1 MSPIQFDSIDNF
13 KSHVEKQA
21 SEKLGQADRA
31 PTEEERALEQR
42 RLREQQLKTQREQA
56 ERERAEK
63 EQAERERLRRE
74 QEKREQMKSG
84 SDSNAK
90 NEQIESDEPV
100 SEDIQDE
107 PVSGDGN
114 IEDVK
119 ETADNEKRGL
129 DRVHR
134 VEPERNP
141 PATSYAEDMFGGLMY
156 YGEDLSYHMNDISK
170 QMRPYL
176 SEALFRGAKCYL
188 TYTKGALI
196 DRMTQ
201 GQFLAYLLIG
211 SFPPEIKNVI
221 IREMPPGSANDIVVT
236 QLKEDIARE
245 SSPASLINIAN
256 TVQEIS
262 DQMRLMLDADLSRDE
277 RMATYLPAI
286 LYAATW
292 LLTDR
297 MDLRE
302 KVSPRLSFNEYLNG
316 EQSIPP
322 NTDSVIRAGEGLQ
335 RRLETKNNEAR
346 SGNIFGNGRRR
357 K

>member
-13 KSHVEKQA
+13 KSHVEKQ
-21 SEKLGQADRA
+21 SNEKLVKNEKQI
-31 PTEEERALEQR
+31 EQEQR
-42 RLREQQLKTQREQA
+42 LAEQQRAREQKLQAQKEQAEKERLEREQMQREQA
-56 ERERAEK
+56 ENQRKADESNGNDASKTDDEPDAHDAVQS
-63 EQAERERLRRE
+63 EENVSIGGNIDD
-74 QEKREQMKSG
+74 KRE
-84 SDSNAK
+84 DSK
-90 NEQIESDEPV
+90 
-100 SEDIQDE
+100 EDTR
-107 PVSGDGN
+107 N
-114 IEDVK
+114 
-119 ETADNEKRGL
+119 L
-129 DRVHR
+129 DRVPR
-134 VEPERNP
+134 VDPGPTRS
-141 PATSYAEDMFGGLMY
+141 ASTYSEDMFGGLMY

-176 SEALFRGAKCYL
+176 SEALFRGAKSYL
-188 TYTKGALI
+188 TYTKGAMI

-211 SFPPEIKNVI
+211 AFPPEIRNVI
-221 IREMPPGSANDIVVT
+221 INEMPSGSANDIVVM

-245 SSPASLINIAN
+245 SSPASLVNIAN

-277 RMATYLPAI
+277 RMSVYLPAI
-286 LYAATW
+286 LYASTW

-316 EQSIPP
+316 EQTVPP

-335 RRLETKNNEAR
+335 RRLDAKNNEAR
-346 SGNIFGNGRRR
+346 SGNIFGTNR
-357 K
+357 KRK

>member
-21 SEKLGQADRA
+21 GEKLGQADRT
-31 PTEEERALEQR
+31 PTDEERALEQK
-42 RLREQQLKTQREQA
+42 RLREQKLQA
-56 ERERAEK
+56 QKQQAEK

-74 QEKREQMKSG
+74 QEQREQAISSAADVK
-84 SDSNAK
+84 D
-90 NEQIESDEPV
+90 EPTQPDEPV
-100 SEDIQDE
+100 SDYTPDE
-107 PVSGDGN
+107 PVQEDGN
-114 IEDVK
+114 IGGTKEPSDEDRR
-119 ETADNEKRGL
+119 NLG
-129 DRVHR
+129 RVPR
-134 VEPERNP
+134 VEPER
-141 PATSYAEDMFGGLMY
+141 PAAANSYAEDMFGGLMY

-176 SEALFRGAKCYL
+176 SEPLFRGAKSYL

-211 SFPPEIKNVI
+211 TFPPEIKSVI

-245 SSPASLINIAN
+245 SSPASLTNIAN
-256 TVQEIS
+256 SVQEIS

-277 RMATYLPAI
+277 RMAAYLPAI

-346 SGNIFGNGRRR
+346 NGNIFGNGRRR